1 MFAPEANPHGR
12 GFTYTSLRGNSME
25 EGLPPAVPF
34 LPHRLIKMNSHH
46 LVIGTEGELLLLGEG
61 LAPLQPSATPFPM
74 RISHAAVHDD
84 VLLAT
89 WIDGELMKARMAA
102 IDLHAPVENGVAR
115 AVLRTHNNPVQP
127 LHPAGAS
134 WSHVLDAEPLALA
147 ANDGVVVFALW
158 RRGLYAISQDATEQW
173 RQPEA
178 EWSYTKARPRATEIV
193 AIHLEPSTFTLTSRG
208 GRIQRRLLDT
218 GELVEE
224 FIPDGPEAPIEHH
237 FREGEHHL
245 MVSTTGAMHWLYG
258 DRLIAKVQSGG
269 AVQSA
274 TWDEQWQ
281 GWRVAGWRE
290 EILISTERTERH
302 AWDEIPVALL
312 PVTNGALVL
321 FNDGSWANS
330 PFERRLGA
338 TEES

>member
-1 MFAPEANPHGR
+1 
-12 GFTYTSLRGNSME
+12 ME

-34 LPHRLIKMNSHH
+34 LPHRLIKMNTRH
-46 LVIGTEGELLLLGEG
+46 LVIGTEGELLLLGDG
-61 LAPLQPSATPFPM
+61 LEPHGPPATPFPM
-74 RISHAAVHDD
+74 RISHATTQNG

-102 IDLHAPVENGVAR
+102 INLDAPLEDGVAR
-115 AVLRTHNNPVQP
+115 AVLRTHTDPSYP
-127 LHPAGAS
+127 LHPAGAA

-147 ANDGVVVFALW
+147 ANEDAVVFALW
-158 RRGLYAISQDATEQW
+158 RRGLYAITHDASERW
-173 RQPEA
+173 RQPEPA
-178 EWSYTKARPRATEIV
+178 WSYTKTRPRSTEIV
-193 AIHLEPSTFTLTSRG
+193 AVHLEDETFTLTSRG
-208 GRIQRRLLDT
+208 GRIQRRRLDS
-218 GELVEE
+218 GDLVEE
-224 FIPDGPEAPIEHH
+224 FIAEGPEAPIEHH
-237 FREGEHHL
+237 FREGDHHL

-258 DRLIAKVQSGG
+258 DRIIAKVQAGG

-274 TWDEQWQ
+274 RWDQQWQ

-302 AWDEIPVALL
+302 EWDEIPVAVL

-330 PFERRLGA
+330 PFELHLGS
-338 TEES
+338 TEEA